1 MRVDIIQSVLTL
13 NPCYTANRK
22 ITVQGLMLHSVGCP
36 QPNASVFIK
45 NWNKESYNSACVH
58 GFIDANTGA
67 IYQTLPWDHRGW
79 HCASGNKGSG
89 NNTHIGIEMC
99 EPACIKY
106 ISGATFECYDKEE
119 AIAAAKRTWDSA
131 VKLFAY
137 LCKLYNLN
145 PLADGVIISHKEGY
159 YRGIASGH
167 GDPSHMWEQL
177 GMTEYT
183 MDTFRSAVKNAMLSI
198 VVESE
203 TQKTEIANTLKG
215 ANNEEKIWNYLCDNL
230 KNKYGVAGLMGN
242 LYAESGLSPINLQN
256 TYNTKLNY
264 TDQGYT
270 DAVDKGEY
278 SNFIKDS
285 AGYGLAQWTYW
296 SRKEGLY
303 VYAKSKGVSI
313 GDLGAQLE
321 YLMKEL
327 KESYSSTVLT
337 HLKNAKTVRS
347 ASDIVLTKFERP
359 ADQSS
364 SVQKKRAEYGQIYY
378 DKYVN
383 DKSIIENKPNTTPSN
398 NNTTPSNNK
407 NTSETT
413 SKMYV
418 VQVGA
423 YLLKANANQ
432 IQKRL
437 EKAGFET
444 AIVLDGIYYRV
455 QVGAF
460 SNKTNAT
467 NMVIKLNKA
476 GFKAI
481 IKEK

>member
-1 MRVDIIQSVLTL
+1 MSIDIIQSILTL

-45 NWNKESYNSACVH
+45 NWNKESYDSACVH

-79 HCASGNKGSG
+79 HCASGDKGSG
-89 NNTHIGIEMC
+89 NNTHIGVEMC

-119 AIAAAKRTWDSA
+119 AIATAKRTWNSA

-167 GDPSHMWEQL
+167 GDPSHIWEQL
-177 GMTEYT
+177 GMTDYT
-183 MDTFRSAVKNAMLSI
+183 MDTFRSAVKTMMASI
-198 VVESE
+198 VLEQESTKEE
-203 TQKTEIANTLKG
+203 TSVSLIG
-215 ANNEEKIWNYLCDNL
+215 SNNEEKIWNYLYVQI
-230 KNKYGVAGLMGN
+230 KNVNGVAGLMGN

-270 DAVDKGEY
+270 NAVDNGEY

-303 VYAKSKGVSI
+303 TYAKSKGVSV
-313 GDLGAQLE
+313 GDLGMQLE

-327 KESYSSTVLT
+327 TNSYATVLT
-337 HLKNAKTVRS
+337 TLKSAKTIKV
-347 ASDIVLTKFERP
+347 ASNAVLTKFEKP
-359 ADQSS
+359 ADQGTQ
-364 SVQKKRAEYGQIYY
+364 VQQKRAEYGQVYY
-378 DKYVN
+378 DKYV
-383 DKSIIENKPNTTPSN
+383 SNKT
-398 NNTTPSNNK
+398 
-407 NTSETT
+407 NTSTSTIVNTGNSGTITT
-413 SKMYV
+413 STTKKTYV

-423 YLLKANANQ
+423 YLIKANANQ
-432 IQKRL
+432 IKNRL
-437 EKAGFET
+437 DKAGFET
-444 AIVLDGIYYRV
+444 AIVLDGIHYRI

-460 SNKTNAT
+460 SNKNNAT
-467 NMVIKLNKA
+467 NMVTKLNKA

>member
-1 MRVDIIQSVLTL
+1 MNIDIIQSILTL

-45 NWNKESYNSACVH
+45 SWNKTTYNNACVH
-58 GFIDANTGA
+58 GFIDANTGG

-79 HCASGNKGSG
+79 HCASGDKGSG
-89 NNTHIGIEMC
+89 NNTHIGVEMC

-119 AIAAAKRTWDSA
+119 AIEAAKKTWNSA
-131 VKLFAY
+131 VLLFAY
-137 LCKLYNLN
+137 LCKLYKLD
-145 PLADGVIISHKEGY
+145 PLADGVIISHEEGY

-167 GDPSHMWEQL
+167 GDPSHLWKQL
-177 GMTEYT
+177 GMTGYT
-183 MDTFRSAVKNAMLSI
+183 MDSFRKAVKLA
-198 VVESE
+198 VESDKIKE
-203 TQKTEIANTLKG
+203 NHELGTPVLIG
-215 ANNEEKIWNYLCDNL
+215 ANNEEKIWNYLYSNI

-242 LYAESGLSPINLQN
+242 LYAESGLIPNNLQN

-270 DAVDKGEY
+270 DAVDRGEY

-296 SRKEGLY
+296 SRKQGLY
-303 VYAKSKGVSI
+303 DYAKSKGASI
-313 GDLGAQLE
+313 GDLGIQLE
-321 YLMKEL
+321 FLMKEL
-327 KESYSSTVLT
+327 KESYSSSVLT
-337 HLKNAKTVRS
+337 PLENATSVRF
-347 ASDIVLTKFERP
+347 ASDIVLTKFEKP
-359 ADQSS
+359 ANQNA
-364 SVQKKRAEYGQIYY
+364 SVQIKRAEYGQAYY
-378 DKYVN
+378 DKYVKGN
-383 DKSIIENKPNTTPSN
+383 SSANINKPSNSN
-398 NNTTPSNNK
+398 NTSINTETNK
-407 NTSETT
+407 NRL
-413 SKMYV
+413 YV

-423 YLLKANANQ
+423 YLLKVNSVQ
-432 IQKRL
+432 IYNKLKKVGFDAAIIL
-437 EKAGFET
+437 E
-444 AIVLDGIYYRV
+444 DGRYKI
-455 QVGAF
+455 QVGIF

-467 NMVIKLNKA
+467 NMVTKLNKA

>member
-1 MRVDIIQSVLTL
+1 MNVDIIQSILTL

-45 NWNKESYNSACVH
+45 NWNRESYNSACVH

-67 IYQTLPWDHRGW
+67 IYQTLPWDYRGW
-79 HCASGNKGSG
+79 HCASGDKGSG
-89 NNTHIGIEMC
+89 NNTHIGVEMC

-119 AIAAAKRTWDSA
+119 AIAVAKRTWDSA

-145 PLADGVIISHKEGY
+145 PLGDGVIISHKEGY

-177 GMTEYT
+177 GMTDYN
-183 MDTFRSAVKNAMLSI
+183 MDTFRSAVKAMMPSI
-198 VVESE
+198 MIENEFSKPES
-203 TQKTEIANTLKG
+203 TISLIG
-215 ANNEEKIWNYLCDNL
+215 ANNEEKIWNYLYDNL

-270 DAVDKGEY
+270 DAVDRGEY
-278 SNFIKDS
+278 GNFIKDS

-303 VYAKSKGVSI
+303 VFAKSKGASV
-313 GDLGAQLE
+313 GDLATQLE

-327 KESYSSTVLT
+327 KESYSTTVLT
-337 HLKNAKTVRS
+337 KLKNATSVKD
-347 ASDIVLTKFERP
+347 ASDVVLLKFEKP
-359 ADQSS
+359 ADQSIA
-364 SVQKKRAEYGQIYY
+364 VQKKRAEFAQGYY
-378 DKYVN
+378 NKYSEA
-383 DKSIIENKPNTTPSN
+383 KTPS
-398 NNTTPSNNK
+398 TTTTTTTTIKPSTQNVGGK
-407 NTSETT
+407 
-413 SKMYV
+413 KYV

-432 IQKRL
+432 IKKRL
-437 EKAGFET
+437 EKAGFE
-444 AIVLDGIYYRV
+444 AIIVLENGHYSV
-455 QVGAF
+455 QTGSF
-460 SNKTNAT
+460 SNKNNAT
-467 NMVIKLNKA
+467 NQVASLNKA

>member
-1 MRVDIIQSVLTL
+1 MEINIIQSILTL

-45 NWNKESYNSACVH
+45 NWNKESYKSACVH

-79 HCASGNKGSG
+79 HCASGNNGSG

-106 ISGATFECYDKEE
+106 ISGSNFECYNKEE
-119 AIAAAKRTWDSA
+119 AINAVKKTWDSA

-145 PLADGVIISHKEGY
+145 PLADGVIISHKEGS
-159 YRGIASGH
+159 YRGIASNH
-167 GDPSHMWEQL
+167 GDPEHLWEQL
-177 GMTEYT
+177 GMTDYT
-183 MDTFRSAVKNAMLSI
+183 MDTFRKAVNAMI
-198 VVESE
+198 PFIKIESNP
-203 TQKTEIANTLKG
+203 KADSNTVLVG
-215 ANNEEKIWNYLCDNL
+215 TNNEEKIWNYLYDNI

-242 LYAESGLSPINLQN
+242 LYAESGLSSINLQN

-270 DAVDKGEY
+270 DAVDRGEY
-278 SNFIKDS
+278 GNFIKDS

-303 VYAKSKGVSI
+303 IYAKTKKSSI
-313 GDLGAQLE
+313 GDLAIQLE

-327 KESYSSTVLT
+327 KESYSTSVLT
-337 HLKNAKTVRS
+337 PLKNAKSVRS
-347 ASDIVLTKFERP
+347 ASDIVLLKFERP

-364 SVQKKRAEYGQIYY
+364 SVQKRRATFGQMYY
-378 DKYVN
+378 DKYANGEIVATQTVT
-383 DKSIIENKPNTTPSN
+383 KPTTAPV
-398 NNTTPSNNK
+398 
-407 NTSETT
+407 TSTKPT
-413 SKMYV
+413 KQTIYV

-437 EKAGFET
+437 ERAGFET
-444 AIVLDGIYYRV
+444 VIVLEGIYYRV

-460 SNKTNAT
+460 ANKVNAT
-467 NMVIKLNKA
+467 NMVARLNKA

>member
-1 MRVDIIQSVLTL
+1 MNINIIQSILTL

-22 ITVQGLMLHSVGCP
+22 IKVQGLMLHSVGCP

-45 NWNKESYNSACVH
+45 NWNKESYKSACVH

-79 HCASGNKGSG
+79 HCASGDKGSG

-106 ISGATFECYDKEE
+106 VSGATFECYNKEE

-145 PLADGVIISHKEGY
+145 PLADGVIISHEEGY

-167 GDPSHMWEQL
+167 GDPSHIWKQL
-177 GMTEYT
+177 GLTEYT
-183 MDTFRSAVKNAMLSI
+183 MNTFRSAVKNAMSSI
-198 VVESE
+198 VIKSE
-203 TQKTEIANTLKG
+203 TSKAETINALNG
-215 ANNEEKIWNYLCDNL
+215 ANNEEKIWNYLYNNL
-230 KNKYGVAGLMGN
+230 NNKYGVAGLMGN
-242 LYAESGLSPINLQN
+242 LYVESGLSPINLQN
-256 TYNTKLNY
+256 TYNAKLNY

-285 AGYGLAQWTYW
+285 AGYGLAQWTYS
-296 SRKEGLY
+296 SRKQGLY
-303 VYAKSKGVSI
+303 LYAKSKGVSI
-313 GDLGAQLE
+313 GDLSVQLE

-327 KESYSSTVLT
+327 KESYFSTVLT
-337 HLKNAKTVRS
+337 PLKNAKSVRS

-359 ADQSS
+359 ANQNS
-364 SVQKKRAEYGQIYY
+364 SVQKQRAQYGQIYY

-383 DKSIIENKPNTTPSN
+383 GKTSIENKPSSTSN
-398 NNTTPSNNK
+398 NSIT
-407 NTSETT
+407 ETT
-413 SKMYV
+413 SKMHV

-423 YLLKANANQ
+423 CLLKANANQ
-432 IQKRL
+432 IKKRL
-437 EKAGFET
+437 EKAGFE
-444 AIVLDGIYYRV
+444 AVVVLDGFYYRV
-455 QVGAF
+455 QVGVF
-460 SNKTNAT
+460 SNKTNAI
-467 NMVIKLNKA
+467 NMITKLNKA

>member
-1 MRVDIIQSVLTL
+1 MEINIIQSILTL

-22 ITVQGLMLHSVGCP
+22 IVVRGLMLHSVGCP

-45 NWNKESYNSACVH
+45 NWNKESYKSACVH

-79 HCASGNKGSG
+79 HCASGDNGSG

-106 ISGATFECYDKEE
+106 ISGSTFECYDKQE
-119 AIAAAKRTWDSA
+119 AIAAAIRTWDSA

-145 PLADGVIISHKEGY
+145 PLGDGVIISHKEGY

-177 GMTEYT
+177 GMTDYT
-183 MDTFRSAVKNAMLSI
+183 MDNFRKAVKAAMATITITSKEEKEK
-198 VVESE
+198 VVLTGS
-203 TQKTEIANTLKG
+203 
-215 ANNEEKIWNYLCDNL
+215 NNEEKIWNYLYSAI
-230 KNKYGVAGLMGN
+230 KNNYGVAGLMGN

-270 DAVDKGEY
+270 NAVDRGEY
-278 SNFIKDS
+278 SNFIRDS

-303 VYAKSKGVSI
+303 IYSKSKGVSI

-327 KESYSSTVLT
+327 KESYSTTVLT
-337 HLKNAKTVRS
+337 PLKNTKSVRS

-359 ADQSS
+359 ANQGS
-364 SVQKKRAEYGQIYY
+364 SVQKKRAEYGQTYY
-378 DKYVN
+378 DKYANGKTNITNKPVV
-383 DKSIIENKPNTTPSN
+383 KPNTNTN
-398 NNTTPSNNK
+398 TNTNNTS
-407 NTSETT
+407 TT
-413 SKMYV
+413 KKMYI

-423 YLLKANANQ
+423 YLLKANVNQ

-444 AIVLDGIYYRV
+444 VVILDGIYYRV

-467 NMVIKLNKA
+467 NMVTKLNKA

>member
-1 MRVDIIQSVLTL
+1 MGIDIIQSILTL

-45 NWNKESYNSACVH
+45 NWNRESYNSACVH

-79 HCASGNKGSG
+79 HCGKGNNGSG

-106 ISGATFECYDKEE
+106 ISGATFECYNKEE
-119 AIAAAKRTWDSA
+119 AIAAVRRTWNSA

-145 PLADGVIISHKEGY
+145 PLGDGVIISHKEGH

-177 GMTEYT
+177 GMTDYT
-183 MDTFRSAVKNAMLSI
+183 MDTFRSAVKAMMGSI
-198 VVESE
+198 VIGNE
-203 TQKTEIANTLKG
+203 TPKTETTISLVG
-215 ANNEEKIWNYLCDNL
+215 VNNEEKIWNYLYDNL
-230 KNKYGVAGLMGN
+230 KNKYAVAGLMGN
-242 LYAESGLSPINLQN
+242 LYAESGLSSINLQN
-256 TYNTKLNY
+256 SYNTKLNY

-278 SNFIKDS
+278 NNFIRDS

-303 VYAKSKGVSI
+303 NYAKSKKTSI
-313 GDLGAQLE
+313 GDLGVQLE

-327 KESYSSTVLT
+327 KESYSTTVLIP
-337 HLKNAKTVRS
+337 LKNAKSVRA
-347 ASDIVLTKFERP
+347 ASNIVLTKFERP
-359 ADQSS
+359 ADQGP
-364 SVQKKRAEYGQIYY
+364 SVQKKRAEYGQVYY

-383 DKSIIENKPNTTPSN
+383 GKTNIQTTIKPTTSTVPS
-398 NNTTPSNNK
+398 TK
-407 NTSETT
+407 ETT
-413 SKMYV
+413 YI
-418 VQVGA
+418 VQVGP

-432 IQKRL
+432 MKKRL
-437 EKAGFET
+437 EKAGYE
-444 AIVLDGIYYRV
+444 AIIVLRGIHYCV

-467 NMVIKLNKA
+467 DMLVKLNKA

>member
-1 MRVDIIQSVLTL
+1 MNVDIIQSILTL

-45 NWNKESYNSACVH
+45 NWNKESYKSACVH

-79 HCASGNKGSG
+79 HCASGDKGSG
-89 NNTHIGIEMC
+89 NNTHIGVEMC

-119 AIAAAKRTWDSA
+119 AIATAKRTWDSA

-137 LCKLYNLN
+137 LCKIYNLN

-177 GMTEYT
+177 GMTDYT
-183 MDTFRSAVKNAMLSI
+183 MDTFRKAVNAMMPSI
-198 VVESE
+198 KIESNP
-203 TQKTEIANTLKG
+203 KVDSNTVLVG
-215 ANNEEKIWNYLCDNL
+215 ANNEEKIWNYLYENI

-278 SNFIKDS
+278 NNFIKDS

-303 VYAKSKGVSI
+303 VYAKSKGASV
-313 GDLGAQLE
+313 GDLATQLE

-327 KESYSSTVLT
+327 KESYSTSVLT
-337 HLKNAKTVRS
+337 PLKNAKTVRS
-347 ASDIVLTKFERP
+347 ASDVVLLKFEKP

-364 SVQKKRAEYGQIYY
+364 SVQKKRADFGQIYY
-378 DKYVN
+378 DKYTSGKVAATQTTV
-383 DKSIIENKPNTTPSN
+383 KPTTTPATP
-398 NNTTPSNNK
+398 TTPIK
-407 NTSETT
+407 PT
-413 SKMYV
+413 KQIIYV

-444 AIVLDGIYYRV
+444 AVILEGVYYRV

-467 NMVIKLNKA
+467 NMVAKLNKA

>member
-1 MRVDIIQSVLTL
+1 MNVDIIQSILTL

-45 NWNKESYNSACVH
+45 NWNKESYKSACVH

-79 HCASGNKGSG
+79 HCASGDKGSG
-89 NNTHIGIEMC
+89 NNTHIGVEMC

-119 AIAAAKRTWDSA
+119 AIATAKRTWDSA

-137 LCKLYNLN
+137 LCKIYNLN
-145 PLADGVIISHKEGY
+145 PLVDGVIISHKEGY

-177 GMTEYT
+177 GMTDYT
-183 MDTFRSAVKNAMLSI
+183 MDTFRKAVNAMMPSI
-198 VVESE
+198 KIESNL
-203 TQKTEIANTLKG
+203 KADSNTVLVG
-215 ANNEEKIWNYLCDNL
+215 ANNEEKIWNYLYDNI

-278 SNFIKDS
+278 NNFIKDS

-303 VYAKSKGVSI
+303 AYAKSKGTSV
-313 GDLGAQLE
+313 GDLATQLE

-327 KESYSSTVLT
+327 KESYFTSVLT
-337 HLKNAKTVRS
+337 SLKNAKTVRS
-347 ASDIVLTKFERP
+347 ASDVVLLKFERP

-364 SVQKKRAEYGQIYY
+364 SAQKKRAEFGQIYY
-378 DKYVN
+378 DKYASGKVAATQTTV
-383 DKSIIENKPNTTPSN
+383 KPITTPATP
-398 NNTTPSNNK
+398 TT
-407 NTSETT
+407 TT
-413 SKMYV
+413 KPTKQINYV

-437 EKAGFET
+437 GKAGFET
-444 AIVLDGIYYRV
+444 TVILEGAYYRV
-455 QVGAF
+455 QVGVF
-460 SNKTNAT
+460 SNKTDAT
-467 NMVIKLNKA
+467 NMVAKLNKA